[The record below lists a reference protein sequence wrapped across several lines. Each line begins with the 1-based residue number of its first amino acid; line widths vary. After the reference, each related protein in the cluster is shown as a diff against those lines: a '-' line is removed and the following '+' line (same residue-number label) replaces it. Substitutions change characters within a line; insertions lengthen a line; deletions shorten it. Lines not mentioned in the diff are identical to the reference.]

1 MSLVPS
7 ACGQPRAAS
16 DVGRLNGPE
25 MERLETV
32 KELEIYKLLLGLRVF
47 LHSIS
52 SSWDKV

>member
-1 MSLVPS
+1 MPS
-7 ACGQPRAAS
+7 ACGQPRGAS

-25 MERLETV
+25 MECLETV
-32 KELEIYKLLLGLRVF
+32 KEQEVYKLLLGLRIF